1 MQIHEITLRPVNE
14 GIGDTLKTIGRNLK
28 TSADFAIRG
37 DEKAGAEMLKQ
48 QTDSYITGLI
58 PKWKAEWAKIE
69 PGLKQ
74 KSTTAGVG
82 GVQIQPGHRLKL
94 VIPGTGGVETTYY
107 KTNKGWTNELGQAIT
122 NATSVKNLD
131 ARADAGAATEEP
143 ITEATTTPDLS
154 AADLSAQYTR
164 AFQEWASQQL
174 STKET
179 NTGQAIDASAFT
191 TALSNNLKKVEDAYK
206 ANNTMLLDQ
215 AVKEYLLA
223 QVTMVQSKAK
233 EIRDA
238 YIASLRR
245 GERTLTPGISKDQ
258 LEKLSQTVQTR
269 GEVVRP
275 TGSDTV
281 DDLLRA
287 GGLI

>member
-1 MQIHEITLRPVNE
+1 MQIHEITLRRVNE
-14 GIGDTLKTIGRNLK
+14 GIGDTLRTIGQNLK

-48 QTDSYITGLI
+48 QTDKYITGLI

-69 PGLKQ
+69 PGLTQ
-74 KSTTAGVG
+74 KSSTANIG

-94 VIPGTGGVETTYY
+94 VIPGAGGVETTYY

-131 ARADAGAATEEP
+131 AKADAGAAVEEP
-143 ITEATTTPDLS
+143 ISEATTGP
-154 AADLSAQYTR
+154 DLSAQYIR
-164 AFQEWASQQL
+164 AFQEWANKQL
-174 STKET
+174 STRES

-206 ANNTMLLDQ
+206 ANNPVLLDQ
-215 AVKEYLLA
+215 AIKEYLLA
-223 QVTMVQSKAK
+223 QITMVQGRAK
-233 EIRDA
+233 EIRDEYLA
-238 YIASLRR
+238 ALRR
-245 GERTLTPGISKDQ
+245 GERTATPGISKDQ
-258 LEKLSQTVQTR
+258 LNKLSKTVQSR
-269 GEVVRP
+269 GETVHP

-287 GGLI
+287 GGLIR

>member
-14 GIGDTLKTIGRNLK
+14 GIRDTLKTIGQNLK

-48 QTDSYITGLI
+48 QTDKYITGLI
-58 PKWKAEWAKIE
+58 PNWKAEWAKIE

-74 KSTTAGVG
+74 KFTTAGVG
-82 GVQIQPGHRLKL
+82 GVQIQPGYRLKL
-94 VIPGTGGVETTYY
+94 IIPGAGGVETTYY
-107 KTNKGWTNELGQAIT
+107 KTNKGWTNELGQAVT

-154 AADLSAQYTR
+154 AQYTQE
-164 AFQEWASQQL
+164 FQKWANQQL
-174 STKET
+174 STKES

-206 ANNTMLLDQ
+206 ANNTVLLDQ

-238 YIASLRR
+238 YNAAISR
-245 GERTLTPGISKDQ
+245 GERTATPDISKDQ
-258 LEKLSQTVQTR
+258 LEKLSKTVQTR

-275 TGSDTV
+275 TGSDTI

-287 GGLI
+287 GGLIR